1 MHHLRLSSLGLLG
14 LKEKKGLMLFYKKDL
29 PNLIQSRMPELK
41 LKLYQ
46 LFATDNRL
54 ISGRL

>member
-1 MHHLRLSSLGLLG
+1 LGLLG
-14 LKEKKGLMLFYKKDL
+14 LKEKKGLMLFYKKDR
-29 PNLIQSRMPELK
+29 PSLIQSRMPELK
-41 LKLYQ
+41 LQLYQ